1 MIGLARPTTVR
12 SAGTRHA
19 GFSVFNRTR
28 VPSTIRAAAPRS
40 QRVRSAMT
48 TRTPSPI
55 LLPSWPSYWLNG
67 KRARCR
73 VATAMPW
80 DIVVRDGALIA
91 WWGGHWRRFPRA
103 VAGKGHAYRLH
114 YASRLDRWCG
124 WAVL

>member
-1 MIGLARPTTVR
+1 MLDFLAHELGRLGWSGLSCALGLAGVRDGPLFGHRSPPVLMIGLARPTTVR

-67 KRARCR
+67 K
-73 VATAMPW
+73 
-80 DIVVRDGALIA
+80 
-91 WWGGHWRRFPRA
+91 
-103 VAGKGHAYRLH
+103 
-114 YASRLDRWCG
+114 
-124 WAVL
+124 